1 MFSFL
6 KKYSL
11 ILSFTSIIFFYFS
24 QNLEASDQK
33 ITHGSL
39 NGDKVL
45 LKEIA
50 STIFSR
56 QQDISYISDKI
67 CTHGPEIYKYWKKNK
82 WQTLDT
88 SQRTKIKQDLT
99 SKFNIDEDQGRR
111 TLQRD
116 HYYLLNT
123 EIISNYLIYG
133 KQAIENGS
141 IILDISKGNGKY
153 GIVVTMEFPGIKVGE
168 KITRAE
174 PKYTRHPTH
183 TLKITFDVDMIV
195 KNMLANNTKNWD
207 EKKDGK
213 ISTLCPAD
221 E

>member
-1 MFSFL
+1 M
-6 KKYSL
+6 
-11 ILSFTSIIFFYFS
+11 
-24 QNLEASDQK
+24 
-33 ITHGSL
+33 
-39 NGDKVL
+39 
-45 LKEIA
+45 
-50 STIFSR
+50 
-56 QQDISYISDKI
+56 
-67 CTHGPEIYKYWKKNK
+67 
-82 WQTLDT
+82 
-88 SQRTKIKQDLT
+88 
-99 SKFNIDEDQGRR
+99 
-111 TLQRD
+111 QRD